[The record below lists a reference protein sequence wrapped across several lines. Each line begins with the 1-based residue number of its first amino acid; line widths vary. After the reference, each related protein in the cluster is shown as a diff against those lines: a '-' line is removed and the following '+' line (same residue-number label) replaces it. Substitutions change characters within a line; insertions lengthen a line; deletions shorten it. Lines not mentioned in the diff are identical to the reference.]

1 MRSIAIIM
9 IAMPL
14 LGSMPLLA
22 ELPQMPRELVG
33 RHNGGVG
40 QSGLATKDGTIVF
53 NESDCVLGGVE
64 IKADGTLLVPFA
76 EKGEEFRTLEF
87 KTVKEHITDAT
98 VSWEPLV
105 VGGDEFSATLQRYG
119 AVFRVLVKMRR
130 GDEVRS
136 GIQWICAGP

>member
-1 MRSIAIIM
+1 MRRLAIIM
-9 IAMPL
+9 IAMTL

-22 ELPQMPRELVG
+22 EPPQMPRELVG

-40 QSGLATKDGTIVF
+40 QSGFATKDGTIVF

-76 EKGEEFRTLEF
+76 EKAEEFRTLEF
-87 KTVKEHITDAT
+87 KVVKEHLTGAIVTWD
-98 VSWEPLV
+98 PLV
-105 VGGDEFSATLQRYG
+105 VGADEYSATLHRYG
-119 AVFRVLVKMRR
+119 EVFRVLVKMRR